1 MSTLPSGWRLIKTEQ
16 PPQRRSG
23 LASSSSNSLHI
34 PYLVDALLA
43 EVAAWKEENQTTK
56 EHRWLHFFPRIQ
68 RMKERLLA
76 AGVAPEAF
84 GKWDELFS
92 DQVQNWHECEMET
105 KRYLLVSLL
114 ETIATTACESPQHNE
129 DP

>member
-16 PPQRRSG
+16 PAQRRPG
-23 LASSSSNSLHI
+23 LAPSSSNARSI

-84 GKWDELFS
+84 VEWDDMPIRFS
-92 DQVQNWHECEMET
+92 GDT
-105 KRYLLVSLL
+105 
-114 ETIATTACESPQHNE
+114 
-129 DP
+129 